1 MQTVLR
7 KALVADAI
15 CDVDTS
21 DAFYVQNPYM
31 SQPTA
36 AVAAIAGT
44 YSVSAWSTTDDTCTV
59 TDEASYAGHVFKFEQ
74 FLSNYDIMSARM
86 DEMIYAVA
94 ERIDAFMVNLLC
106 EDATGTYSTPAGGFT
121 TSANVPVIISNLA
134 SKVMGYADIYKGMY
148 LIIENT
154 DIPGFIQAQ
163 LTSGFS
169 YSDAALRN
177 GFMTSYAGVDIYV
190 VRSGTFVSATIGTRT
205 DFTNSG
211 HRVFG
216 IKKTATLLRPAGAA
230 SYEEKGV
237 TGKTGK
243 EIAVV
248 QPFGGKLWTQKAALH
263 VDITLV

>member
-7 KALVADAI
+7 KALVSEAI
-15 CDVDTS
+15 CDVRSDDT
-21 DAFYVQNPYM
+21 FYLHNPYTT
-31 SQPTA
+31 QPTG
-36 AVAAIAGT
+36 AVNAVAGT

-59 TDEASYAGHVFKFEQ
+59 TDEANYAGHVFKFEQ
-74 FLSNYDIMSARM
+74 FLSSYDIMSARM
-86 DEMIYAVA
+86 DEMVYAVA

-106 EDATGTYSTPAGGFT
+106 EDGTGTYTTPVGGFT
-121 TSANVPVIISNLA
+121 TAANVAVIMSNLI
-134 SKVMGYADIYKGMY
+134 SKVSGYADIMYGMY
-148 LIIENT
+148 LILENT
-154 DIPGFIQAQ
+154 DITGVIQTQ
-163 LTSGFS
+163 VNSGFS
-169 YSDAALRN
+169 YADKALNN
-177 GFMTSYAGVDIYV
+177 GFLTSYMGVDIYV

-248 QPFGGKLWTQKAALH
+248 QPFGGKLWTQKAGLH
-263 VDITLV
+263 VDITLA